1 MNYTEFAQNIKTKY
15 PQYND
20 MDDLTLAKKMVDKYP
35 QYKDID
41 FGETKKDV
49 AWGAGRAIG
58 DTVTFGQA
66 PHLAGAGQAYGG
78 IWYNLLHG
86 KNPLKDIKKDYV
98 EGREQYKKEQDKF
111 KTLHPALNT
120 TGEVVG
126 ALATVPV
133 GSGVSKIPAIAK
145 FLKNAGTLKK
155 GALAGA
161 GWGGA
166 YGFGQ
171 GLSNTE
177 GKAFDLPKALS
188 SGLTGTVAGG
198 TIGGAIPLSIMGVKG
213 GIKAISNIPQK
224 LKTGIQ
230 GDVIQYTVPNGVQTK
245 AYKKLA
251 QNPEI
256 QKEAIRGDIGM
267 RSEEL
272 QNKATEDTLTFIP
285 EIFDKVSKEY
295 DAIPKDTFMNF
306 ATEDTV
312 KQLRN
317 SVKDFKFE
325 NRFMPNAKAE
335 KEAKNF
341 VNNVLK
347 VIENKNG
354 GLGLTFENL
363 KRAAKTAYDLE
374 QKAYKNGDNALGGFY
389 HNVRNMLKE
398 TRSQNKEIEKLT
410 KKYADIS
417 NAKEMIENAMG
428 VKFEK
433 GANHRQVATKLIQ
446 QGRNRAGEQFDNA
459 LIKINDDLSKYPE
472 FENVAKKLK
481 TSIDLSQVAYDYR
494 PPTDDKLLNRVSP
507 SSHSLFKTLL
517 WDIPKKALF
526 ETSPQEKAKL
536 LAKNLKEGTIKP
548 EDVLGKFDVINA
560 GKFTTG
566 LNRFLQNQRI
576 YGSKNNP
583 IAALM
588 RRKTTNLPLPKLL
601 LNDSSKFNSL
611 IRNPLI
617 LELNNNRKNIVRSK

>member
-41 FGETKKDV
+41 FGEQKKDV
-49 AWGAGRAIG
+49 ALGAGRAIG

-120 TGEVVG
+120 TGEVIG
-126 ALATVPV
+126 ALATVPA
-133 GSGVSKIPAIAK
+133 GSGVSKLPAIAK
-145 FLKNAGTLKK
+145 LLKNAGTLKK

-161 GWGGA
+161 GWGGT

-177 GKAFDLPKALS
+177 GKAFDLQKALS
-188 SGLTGTVAGG
+188 SGLTGTIAGG

-213 GIKAISNIPQK
+213 GIRAISNIPQK

-267 RSEEL
+267 RSQEFQDKAAEKTIGFVPEL
-272 QNKATEDTLTFIP
+272 FE
-285 EIFDKVSKEY
+285 KVSKDYE
-295 DAIPKDTFMNF
+295 ALPKDIFISFDKMN
-306 ATEDTV
+306 TGSKLLKTID
-312 KQLRN
+312 
-317 SVKDFKFE
+317 DFKFDTK
-325 NRFMPNAKAE
+325 FMPNEKVA
-335 KEAKNF
+335 KEAKNLVQKILRSGET
-341 VNNVLK
+341 VNNEYG
-347 VIENKNG
+347 I
-354 GLGLTFENL
+354 TRENL
-363 KRAAKTAYDLE
+363 QRAMNTVWEKS
-374 QKAYKNGDNALGGFY
+374 QKAFKDGDNAVGKLY
-389 HNVRNMLKE
+389 NDIYKTLRE
-398 TRSQNKEIEKLT
+398 ARATNKEVEKASAKYHDIQQVKEKLE
-410 KKYADIS
+410 KALQ
-417 NAKEMIENAMG
+417 

-446 QGRNRAGEQFDNA
+446 EGRNRAGTQFDDA
-459 LIKINDDLSKYPE
+459 LAFANDTLSKYTDLP
-472 FENVAKKLK
+472 NVKEIKNA
-481 TSIDLSQVAYDYR
+481 IDLAQISYDYR
-494 PPTDDKLLNRVSP
+494 PPTADKLLNKVP
-507 SSHSLFKTLL
+507 TQKGITNKIFNMAF
-517 WDIPKKALF
+517 DF
-526 ETSPQEKAKL
+526 SPQEKAKL

-576 YGSKNNP
+576 YGSKINP
-583 IAALM
+583 IATLM
-588 RRKTTNLPLPKLL
+588 RRKTTNSPLPKLL